1 MKVSELVKLL
11 ERLNQNEEICISEP
25 YDNGYVSL
33 SKRNLKYIDKLN
45 GYRGYLL
52 DSTNQDRVGEVPLTD
67 YISTQEFDG
76 EPMQNQGASCYEKK
90 DEKYYYEID
99 GRRIHCESEGE

>member
-1 MKVSELVKLL
+1 MKVIELVKLL

-33 SKRNLKYIDKLN
+33 SERNLKYINKPN

-52 DSTNQDRVGEVPLTD
+52 DSTTQNRVGEVPLTE
-67 YISTQEFDG
+67 YIV
-76 EPMQNQGASCYEKK
+76 PK
-90 DEKYYYEID
+90 
-99 GRRIHCESEGE
+99 ESEE